1 MVKVSVVVPIYNTE
15 KYIERCLNSLVSQTL
30 HDIEIICVDDGSS
43 DNSALIVEE
52 FIKKDNRIKLIKQ
65 KNLKQGAARNNGTK
79 EAVGEYI
86 GFVDSDDWVDIDY
99 YQKLYEAAK
108 KYDADIALA
117 VNVRIGNGK
126 TKKRLKI
133 KEEIFVEDLKD
144 KFEMCNVAKD
154 PCPTNKIYR
163 RALIKEKNINWPQ
176 DCYCEDK
183 LYVLQAVYYANGVV
197 TVPSVEYY
205 YYRNPSSTVKTK
217 SKTHIEC
224 LRRDKNRAIK
234 DMILF
239 LRKNNALIF
248 DKYFWV
254 TVKEIRLFNI
264 PIFSIKESIV
274 TKKHVLFN
282 MILLKEAKINASA
295 ME

>member
-117 VNVRIGNGK
+117 VNVRIGNGI
-126 TKKRLKI
+126 TKKRLNL
-133 KEEIFVEDLKD
+133 KEEKIAYTLQEKIDLS
-144 KFEMCNVAKD
+144 NQAKN
-154 PCPTNKIYR
+154 PCPTNKIYKKEL
-163 RALIKEKNINWPQ
+163 LINNNITFSEG
-176 DCYCEDK
+176 CFCEDK
-183 LYVLQAVYYANGVV
+183 LFTIKALYYSNKMIS
-197 TVPSVEYY
+197 VPGIYY
-205 YYRNPSSTVKTK
+205 YYFRNPSSTVNTKTNK
-217 SKTHIEC
+217 H
-224 LRRDKNRAIK
+224 LLD
-234 DMILF
+234 
-239 LRKNNALIF
+239 KNNARKAVLDFLKEKNAKIEDRGFSAIKKDYRVLNLLIWRIKETLKSEIYYLF
-248 DKYFWV
+248 GYIKV
-254 TVKEIRLFNI
+254 LRKEIR
-264 PIFSIKESIV
+264 
-274 TKKHVLFN
+274 
-282 MILLKEAKINASA
+282 
-295 ME
+295 